1 MPTAW
6 TKKRGIAR
14 HYDETADAYD
24 ALYRQEQEQKIHEIL
39 KHMTINGSDVVLD
52 AGCGSGFL
60 LENIQ
65 EQAGHVVG
73 VDLSRGLLRIALSR
87 VERTGMKN
95 VSLVQADVDNLPFRE
110 HVFDEAFALT
120 VLQDSSDY
128 GATLKELT
136 RTTKNNTKVAITGLK
151 KAFTEESLKKALM
164 KEGLEPYVL
173 ETPKQVKDVIA
184 ICRKGA

>member
-1 MPTAW
+1 M
-6 TKKRGIAR
+6 R
-14 HYDETADAYD
+14 HYDETATTYD
-24 ALYRQEQEQKIHEIL
+24 ILYKGEQEQKIREIL
-39 KHMTINGSDVVLD
+39 EHITINVSDTVLD

-60 LENIQ
+60 FE
-65 EQAGHVVG
+65 HVQGQVYHIIG
-73 VDLSRGLLRIALSR
+73 VDLSMGLLKIAFSR
-87 VERTGMKN
+87 AKQAGMKN

-110 HVFDEAFALT
+110 QVFDEAFALT

-128 GATLKELT
+128 GVTLKELT
-136 RTTKNNTKVAITGLK
+136 RTTKNNAEVAVTGLK